1 MLSLAQQLAIQ
12 ESTLAGA
19 LARFGEDHRV
29 VRQLREYID
38 SVQQERFRRKAIIA
52 EQTRQANLKNAQDEL
67 VTLQGRLAQYEQLR
81 DAAAK
86 QKEEM
91 DLARVQFAKGMK
103 IRDERRTMLDSIKG
117 QAEKLKIMYDDP
129 ETPKVQLT
137 DLAPEPLEASFPKW
151 QVFFPGGTFLGL
163 LLGIGLAFLIEP
175 AYSALGNDTGHR

>member
-1 MLSLAQQLAIQ
+1 LQAP
-12 ESTLAGA
+12 

-38 SVQQERFRRKAIIA
+38 SIQQERFRRKAIIA

-91 DLARVQFAKGMK
+91 ELGASSVRKGNENK
-103 IRDERRTMLDSIKG
+103 R
-117 QAEKLKIMYDDP
+117 
-129 ETPKVQLT
+129 
-137 DLAPEPLEASFPKW
+137 
-151 QVFFPGGTFLGL
+151 
-163 LLGIGLAFLIEP
+163 
-175 AYSALGNDTGHR
+175 